1 MPEKGLAWI
10 GNAFPETSAD
20 SEHDNMACKLKRVQF
35 RATNSFSLEIKL
47 PTTAPQLLTAPSKT
61 Q

>member
-20 SEHDNMACKLKRVQF
+20 SEHDNMVWF
-35 RATNSFSLEIKL
+35 TITNLQHFFQI
-47 PTTAPQLLTAPSKT
+47 
-61 Q
+61 